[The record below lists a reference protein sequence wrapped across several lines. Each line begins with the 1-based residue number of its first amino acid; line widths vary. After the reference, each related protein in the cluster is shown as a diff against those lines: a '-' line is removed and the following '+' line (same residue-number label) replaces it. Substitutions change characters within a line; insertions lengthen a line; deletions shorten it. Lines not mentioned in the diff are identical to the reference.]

1 MQNNYPDYKA
11 APHDKILCI
20 DMKSFYASIE
30 SVKRGI
36 HPLKSYLAV
45 VGDRKRNGSVV
56 LAASSALKEKYGIK
70 TGNRLFEIP
79 EKDEIIIAE
88 ANMQLYLD
96 TSMQITELFNSYLP
110 LNAIHIYSI
119 DEAWLNL
126 NGTERKYGDSVSAAK
141 KIKRDIWNEFSLPC
155 SMGIAP
161 NMFLS
166 KAAMDIEGKKTG
178 LCSWD
183 YEDVP
188 DKLWPLPLSKSW
200 GIGKRTEKKLNDIG
214 VYTIGEMAHLPLS
227 YLENKF
233 GIIGNQLYYHA
244 WGIDYSKL
252 EGHYDDRP
260 KNIGR
265 GITLLRD
272 YSEPEEIKTVIFN
285 LAEEIAKRARKNNL
299 NGRTVSLSIGYSKK
313 ENRGGFSRRSTS
325 DKATN
330 LTEDIYRTAAAIFEQ
345 YYQGQI
351 VRKVSLSLGNFAED
365 EQNQL
370 NLFKNNY
377 KKIKINR
384 VRDRLAEKMGR
395 DVVYYARNLSSG
407 SIKNKIDSTIGG
419 HKK

>member
-1 MQNNYPDYKA
+1 MFMQPDYSD
-11 APHDKILCI
+11 APHDNILCI

-45 VGDRKRNGSVV
+45 VGDKNRSGSVV
-56 LAASSALKEKYGIK
+56 LAASTALKKKYGIK
-70 TGNRLFEIP
+70 TGSRLYEIP
-79 EKDEIIIAE
+79 DSEEIIIAE

-96 TSMQITELFNSYLP
+96 ISMQITELFNSYLP

-126 NGTERKYGDSVSAAK
+126 NGTSAKYGSPKTAAK
-141 KIKRDIWNEFSLPC
+141 KIKKDIWDRFSLLC

-166 KAAMDIEGKKTG
+166 KVAMDIEGKKTG
-178 LCSWD
+178 FSIWK

-188 DKLWPLPLSKSW
+188 KKLWPLKLSQCW
-200 GIGKRTEKKLNDIG
+200 GIGSRIEKKLNNIG
-214 VYTIGEMAHLPLS
+214 VYTIGQLANLPLK

-244 WGIDYSKL
+244 WGIDYSTL

-272 YSEPEEIKTVIFN
+272 YKEIEEIKTVIFN
-285 LAEEIAKRARKNNL
+285 LSEVVAKRVRNNNL
-299 NGRTVSLSIGYSKK
+299 RGKTVSLTVGYSKK
-313 ENRGGFSRRSTS
+313 ENKKGFNHQMTIKQR
-325 DKATN
+325 TN
-330 LTEDIYRTAAAIFEQ
+330 LTEDIYNTAILIFDK
-345 YYQGQI
+345 YYKGQI
-351 VRKVSLSLGNFAED
+351 VRKITLSLGNFSSKNY
-365 EQNQL
+365 NQL
-370 NLFKNNY
+370 KLFEKKY
-377 KKIKINR
+377 KKIKINK
-384 VRDRLAEKMGR
+384 VRDKLAEKMGR

-407 SIKNKIDSTIGG
+407 SIKNKIDNTIGG